1 MAHGVFRAH
10 RYGPDIRPYSK
21 RSWTP
26 SVRRHQPAVLEEVNG
41 TPFRYHGFGIS
52 MNNIGDPRA
61 YRRNNLGTLN
71 TAEVDEFLSQP
82 RTAQLVT
89 VYATGTPHVAPVWFL
104 WDNGRALV
112 MADRAA
118 VKVRNIHRNSA
129 VALCVPTADHP
140 YSFVTIEG
148 TAEVTDRGLD
158 DMVRRTCVLYEGE
171 GRGAEF
177 AAELLAEE
185 RLTLIVIS
193 PGRFISW
200 KEDEE

>member
-1 MAHGVFRAH
+1 M
-10 RYGPDIRPYSK
+10 
-21 RSWTP
+21 
-26 SVRRHQPAVLEEVNG
+26 
-41 TPFRYHGFGIS
+41 
-52 MNNIGDPRA
+52 
-61 YRRNNLGTLN
+61 GTLN
-71 TAEVDEFLSQP
+71 SAEVDEFLSQP

-89 VYATGTPHVAPVWFL
+89 MYAAGTPHVAPVWFL

-112 MADRAA
+112 MADRAS

-148 TAEVTDRGLD
+148 TADTTDRGLN

-171 GRGAEF
+171 ERGAEF
-177 AAELLAEE
+177 AAQLLADE

>member
-1 MAHGVFRAH
+1 M
-10 RYGPDIRPYSK
+10 
-21 RSWTP
+21 
-26 SVRRHQPAVLEEVNG
+26 
-41 TPFRYHGFGIS
+41 
-52 MNNIGDPRA
+52 
-61 YRRNNLGTLN
+61 GTLN

-89 VYATGTPHVAPVWFL
+89 MRADGTPHVAPVWFL
-104 WDNGRALV
+104 WDNGQALV
-112 MADRAA
+112 MASRTT
-118 VKVRNIHRNSA
+118 VKVRNILRNPT
-129 VALCVPTADHP
+129 VALCVCTPDHP

-148 TAEVTDRGLD
+148 TASITDRGLD
-158 DMVRRTCVLYEGE
+158 DMVRQTCVLYEAE
-171 GRGAEF
+171 ERGAEF